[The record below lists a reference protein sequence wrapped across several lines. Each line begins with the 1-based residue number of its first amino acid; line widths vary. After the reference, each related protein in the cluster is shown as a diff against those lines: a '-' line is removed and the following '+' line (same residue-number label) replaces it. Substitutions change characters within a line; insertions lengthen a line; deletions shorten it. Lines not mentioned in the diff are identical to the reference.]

1 MVEQQSIRMIPHLL
15 HLTYVR
21 NEGAAFGLFP
31 GRQPFF
37 IVTSLL
43 VLFVIAA
50 YWRRQHPLQWPVVV
64 ALALVTA
71 GAVGNLIDRS
81 VLGYVTDFFE
91 FGFFDFPVF
100 NVADACIFVGVAV
113 LMVWILFGPEETSDG
128 EEAAEVSEA
137 QSSDDGAGS
146 PTSTGEV
153 PEVVPA
159 ATNAHA
165 VARRGRRRGGRMKPS
180 DYFEHTIAPD
190 EAGMRLDVLL
200 GSLEF
205 VASRSAA
212 ARLIDDGL
220 VLVDGE
226 SAPKKHVVKAG
237 ERIEV
242 EIPPYDRGDLVP
254 EDIPLDIKFEDDH
267 MIVLSKQAG
276 LVVHPAQ
283 GNWTG
288 TLVHALLAHSDEL
301 GTLQGD
307 DRPGIVHRLDKD
319 TSGLMMVAKSD
330 EAQVALQEAIKIRS
344 IDRRYLTL
352 VHGRIAP
359 DTGMIDAPLGRDQ
372 RERMKMAVS
381 DSATAKQ
388 SVTTFRVLER
398 FEAGAHDD
406 GFTLLECKLYTGRTH
421 QIRVHMAYIDHPCV
435 GDPVYGQRRLKADLG
450 LTRQFL
456 HAYRLA
462 LKHPVTGEDL
472 CFVDAPPEDLASRLA
487 ALAEYSAGRTA
498 AGDEV
503 FALLDSEPAP

>member
-1 MVEQQSIRMIPHLL
+1 
-15 HLTYVR
+15 
-21 NEGAAFGLFP
+21 
-31 GRQPFF
+31 
-37 IVTSLL
+37 
-43 VLFVIAA
+43 
-50 YWRRQHPLQWPVVV
+50 
-64 ALALVTA
+64 
-71 GAVGNLIDRS
+71 
-81 VLGYVTDFFE
+81 
-91 FGFFDFPVF
+91 
-100 NVADACIFVGVAV
+100 
-113 LMVWILFGPEETSDG
+113 
-128 EEAAEVSEA
+128 
-137 QSSDDGAGS
+137 
-146 PTSTGEV
+146 
-153 PEVVPA
+153 
-159 ATNAHA
+159 
-165 VARRGRRRGGRMKPS
+165 MKPS
-180 DYFEHTIAPD
+180 DYFEHVVAPD
-190 EAGMRLDVLL
+190 ETGMRLDVLL

-205 VASRSAA
+205 LASRSAA

-220 VLVDGE
+220 VLVNGE
-226 SAPKKHVVKAG
+226 AAPKKHMVKAG

-242 EIPPYDRGDLVP
+242 EVPPYDRGDLVA
-254 EDIPLDIKFEDDH
+254 EDIPLDIRFEDEH

-330 EAQVALQEAIKIRS
+330 EAQVALQEAIKVRS

-352 VHGRIAP
+352 VHGWIAP
-359 DTGMIDAPLGRDQ
+359 DSGLIDAPLGRDQ

-398 FEAGAHDD
+398 FEAGTYDD

-421 QIRVHMAYIDHPCV
+421 QIRVHMAYISHPCV
-435 GDPVYGQRRLKADLG
+435 GDQVYGQRKLKADLG

-456 HAYRLA
+456 HAYRLS
-462 LKHPVTGEDL
+462 LVHPVTGEELSLIDP
-472 CFVDAPPEDLASRLA
+472 PPEDLSSRLK
-487 ALAEYSAGRTA
+487 ALGEYSAGRTE

-503 FALLDSEPAP
+503 FALLDAERARRREV

>member
-1 MVEQQSIRMIPHLL
+1 
-15 HLTYVR
+15 
-21 NEGAAFGLFP
+21 
-31 GRQPFF
+31 
-37 IVTSLL
+37 
-43 VLFVIAA
+43 
-50 YWRRQHPLQWPVVV
+50 
-64 ALALVTA
+64 
-71 GAVGNLIDRS
+71 
-81 VLGYVTDFFE
+81 
-91 FGFFDFPVF
+91 
-100 NVADACIFVGVAV
+100 
-113 LMVWILFGPEETSDG
+113 
-128 EEAAEVSEA
+128 
-137 QSSDDGAGS
+137 
-146 PTSTGEV
+146 
-153 PEVVPA
+153 
-159 ATNAHA
+159 
-165 VARRGRRRGGRMKPS
+165 MKPS
-180 DYFEHTIAPD
+180 DYYEHVVAPD
-190 EAGMRLDVLL
+190 EVGMRLDVLL
-200 GSLEF
+200 GSLQF
-205 VASRSAA
+205 LASRSAA

-220 VLVDGE
+220 VLVDGN
-226 SAPKKHVVKAG
+226 ATPKKHVVKAG

-242 EIPPYDRGDLVP
+242 EVPPYDRGDLIA
-254 EDIPLDIKFEDDH
+254 EDIPLDIRFEDDH

-330 EAQVALQEAIKIRS
+330 EAQVALQEAIKIRA

-381 DSATAKQ
+381 DSASAKQ

-398 FEAGAHDD
+398 FEAGTHDD

-421 QIRVHMAYIDHPCV
+421 QIRVHMAYISHPCV
-435 GDPVYGQRRLKADLG
+435 GDPVYGQRKLKADLG

-456 HAYRLA
+456 HAYRLS
-462 LKHPVTGEDL
+462 LTHPVTGEEL
-472 CFVDAPPEDLASRLA
+472 FLIDAPPEDLASRLA
-487 ALAEYSAGRTA
+487 GLAEYSAGRTE

-503 FALLDSEPAP
+503 FALLEAEHAH